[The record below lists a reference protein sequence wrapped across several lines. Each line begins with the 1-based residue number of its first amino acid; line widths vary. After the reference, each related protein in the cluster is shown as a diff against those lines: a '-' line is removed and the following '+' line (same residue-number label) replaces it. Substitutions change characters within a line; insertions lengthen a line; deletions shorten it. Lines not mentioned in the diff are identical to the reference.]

1 MKWGGSSKQQTP
13 SSSGRTR
20 KYGDLAGHN
29 SAMASQNVL
38 LASSSYLPLTT
49 DNSNSRGEEET
60 IQRIGR
66 PIRLFKHQKHSESD
80 DQQSVSVASIT
91 SSPTNPPSP
100 LFPAFR
106 SYKDDN
112 LDQHMTLSRSMN
124 DIGTLSSSSPSTRE
138 ILGDYDHTGRD
149 DLRQKSVGAADTK
162 KSAQVT
168 EHPGYKQ
175 GWLNRSDVDPKK
187 ANRLPVWKLQRAI
200 LKDNYLL
207 LYKPPSDMGVKF
219 FDFSSSFRKLNITD
233 SEMSHQSLE
242 RHPGLKIDEDGNI
255 VSGTVEAICHE
266 LLYGDDQ
273 DFAYDV
279 LLLLPIWT
287 DFVHAM
293 EIVAKLSILGDAS
306 ERITFILNTIADRM
320 SSALLDD
327 AAYSV
332 FKTLS
337 GQLGTKDRVS
347 MERRMADKK
356 SQLLGLLNYASFSSG
371 DRRPD
376 LDADTKYSQLNLDL
390 KDFSVDAFLNI
401 DIDLFAAQIH
411 IFNLRLY
418 RTWNPVDDFSLLYAL
433 KYIFARKNPLVSTIM
448 LPHFLGTTMIKQLF
462 GTGSTGHNSPA
473 SMSEL
478 LSRWILLGNILKQR
492 GDMVGW
498 LAIAS
503 IVCSPALCRLKEI
516 WSLLSSDSV
525 DIVNRD
531 WAPVI
536 FDVDRR
542 LILSELSSRRESSHI
557 LAPDGI
563 GKVYSKDWV
572 VPYFGDISIHLFERM
587 SEINKGAIDITSSRN
602 ELVRIHKTL
611 ERWTLY
617 IASVE
622 DAENLPILEAPDSTV
637 QECLCSLYE
646 AHMSA
651 PPISPL
657 AIMEMSLSYEPP
669 ITGQYAQHYTSHR
682 SPLSTGSYSA
692 ILFTEVLP
700 SYKLFAQKDLLEA
713 GGLLYK
719 KSSSSLKSKTS
730 ADPLVPQGNHL
741 SDTGTKQL
749 RRASSFPPSRANMTI
764 TGYSDLDTTSR
775 NRVAGF
781 PNRHFLVKSV
791 RDVLNM
797 GVNLYHIRSELVL
810 KSFKDDGARASR
822 LSSII
827 FENPSKR
834 MSNGS
839 RRLSAQFQPAALEL
853 QIPDR
858 PSQLQ
863 PVNVVAKAGTFD
875 RLVDILVVG
884 VEDFSSIANTDDASN
899 LQKSGHTSFHM
910 NMDVFTSTFLA
921 TYRNFAS
928 SSGLLDSLRR
938 RFLCAR
944 GASMALHTGNKASIE
959 FPDWNGFLD
968 ETEDGVDWIFV
979 AKVHIGIL
987 EACNLWVS
995 EYYSDLLNELHLRES
1010 FLEFLHIIDKE
1021 ACLWTE
1027 RRITDENLT
1036 AFADTIEMQSRKL
1049 RKSFARK
1056 SYRPIDTSPWPVVP
1070 VLSPSPLK
1078 FPECNIQSIA
1088 QFCDS
1093 VDTIVAIIFQQIKM
1107 KDWLVVY
1114 EVFEMQTVD
1123 PHKLFTNRNLT
1134 INTDDDIIIQDV
1146 FGFCASLHCLKSD
1159 ELMISHFPKAIKK
1172 LYAFRMNLVLWVAI
1186 HIADPFLKKSL
1197 RVKRMVAML
1206 RAIAICRKRMSVIEF
1221 GPQMKTDDDEPME
1234 DDAEMKIPSLIES
1247 AIASAIVRP
1256 ESRQY
1261 AAAWA
1266 EAAREVGKDIQQ
1278 VNFLEDIIPKFVA
1291 DDNMAEHNESWE
1303 PLTICMGWIFERIL
1317 EIVCYV
1323 PNMAVSNPSM
1333 VNFDKQ
1339 RYIYN
1344 FLSNVL
1350 DTQPSK
1356 RSNISVSEE
1365 PAAMLFKLDMTN
1377 GFDKRQVKEAAAR
1390 EMREWSQK
1398 GSKALRAFAGLVAQ
1412 EQEKLRRDARQK
1424 EALDRHVRDQTK
1436 GGYNRS
1442 RAPIQSADKKY
1453 SKSSRF
1459 GGLLRAVRPLSMA
1472 FSNNSSPPLPDRS
1485 VSPLDLPEISSI
1497 ESRHKPAISIN
1508 LASAMTI
1515 IPSDMQRMG
1524 VFKVVCD
1531 DGSDYLFQ
1539 ATNDDDLDEWVKLC
1553 SAVRASAIEK
1563 SRVTRDVLEPAD
1575 SRFNVFGVPIEV
1587 VCKRENQ
1594 SIPTVVQLLL
1604 AEIEARGLEEV
1615 GIYRVPGSMANVNEL
1630 KKAFDSG
1637 STVNMNDERWY
1648 DINTVAGCLKLYLR
1662 ELPEPLLT
1670 EELFPEFTRIAKIA
1684 DEHEQV
1690 ALFSRAVESLPSN
1703 NFYLL
1708 RRIIGHLAIISS
1720 HGDINKMHAVNLA
1733 IVFSMSL
1740 LPGNNPFSMSSDLGS
1755 IQTMLRTMIVYSS
1768 QIFTDNY
1775 NPGARRSGESLLA
1788 PPPVPEKETTVRPVQ
1803 GSHAFDKPS
1812 KRESYQEVS
1821 VF

>member
-13 SSSGRTR
+13 SSSGRTPR
-20 KYGDLAGHN
+20 YGDLADHH
-29 SAMASQNVL
+29 SAMTSQNHL
-38 LASSSYLPLTT
+38 LSSSSYLPLTT
-49 DNSNSRGEEET
+49 ENSNSKAEEE
-60 IQRIGR
+60 IAHRIGR
-66 PIRLFKHQKHSESD
+66 PLRLFKHQKHSDSE
-80 DQQSVSVASIT
+80 DQQSLSVTSIT

-106 SYKDDN
+106 SHKDDN
-112 LDQHMTLSRSMN
+112 FDQHMTMSRSMN

-138 ILGDYDHTGRD
+138 IMGDYESTGRE
-149 DLRQKSVGAADTK
+149 DLRQKPLGTADTK
-162 KSAQVT
+162 KSRHST
-168 EHPGYKQ
+168 ENPGSKQ
-175 GWLNRSDVDPKK
+175 GWLNRSDVDPKRG
-187 ANRLPVWKLQRAI
+187 NRLPAWKLQRAV
-200 LKDNYLL
+200 LKDNYLS
-207 LYKPPSDMGVKF
+207 LYKPPSDMGVKY
-219 FDFSSSFRKLNITD
+219 FDFSSSFRKLAITD
-233 SEMSHQSLE
+233 PDMSHQSIK

-255 VSGTVEAICHE
+255 ASGTVEAICHE

-293 EIVAKLSILGDAS
+293 EILAKLSTLGDAS
-306 ERITFILNTIADRM
+306 ERINFILNTIVDRM

-327 AAYSV
+327 AAYAV

-337 GQLGTKDRVS
+337 GQLRTEDRVS
-347 MERRMADKK
+347 LERRMADKRA
-356 SQLLGLLNYASFSSG
+356 QLLALLNFKSSSS
-371 DRRPD
+371 DF
-376 LDADTKYSQLNLDL
+376 DADTKYGKLDRDL
-390 KDFSVDAFLNI
+390 KDLSVDAFLNI
-401 DIDLFAAQIH
+401 DIEVFASQIH

-418 RTWNPVDDFSLLYAL
+418 STWNPVDDFSLLYGL

-462 GTGSTGHNSPA
+462 SNGSTGHHSQA
-473 SMSEL
+473 SMGEL
-478 LSRWILLGNILKQR
+478 LSRWTLLGNILKQR

-503 IVCSPALCRLKEI
+503 IVCSPALCRLKDI
-516 WSLLSSDSV
+516 WALLSSDII

-542 LILSELSSRRESSHI
+542 LILSEISSRRESSHI

-563 GKVYSKDWV
+563 GKIYSKGWV

-587 SEINKGAIDITSSRN
+587 SEINKGAIEITSSRN
-602 ELVRIHKTL
+602 ELARIHKTL

-622 DAENLPILEAPDSTV
+622 DAENLPILEAPEAAV
-637 QECLCSLYE
+637 QECLHSLYE

-657 AIMEMSLSYEPP
+657 VVMEMSLSYEPP
-669 ITGQYAQHYTSHR
+669 VTGQYAQYYASHR

-719 KSSSSLKSKTS
+719 KSSSSLKSKMS
-730 ADPLVPQGNHL
+730 ADPLIPQGNRL
-741 SDTGTKQL
+741 SDTGSRQL

-791 RDVLNM
+791 RDVLNV
-797 GVNLYHIRSELVL
+797 GVNLYHLRSDLVL

-839 RRLSAQFQPAALEL
+839 RRLSAQFQPVALES
-853 QIPDR
+853 QVADR
-858 PSQLQ
+858 PTQPQL
-863 PVNVVAKAGTFD
+863 VNVVTKAGTFD
-875 RLVDILVVG
+875 RLIDILVVG
-884 VEDFSSIANTDDASN
+884 VEDFSSMANTDDVFY

-921 TYRNFAS
+921 TYRNFVS
-928 SSGLLDSLRR
+928 SSSLLHALRR

-944 GASMALHTGNKASIE
+944 AASTVLHTENSTASE
-959 FPDWNGFLD
+959 FPDWNAFVD

-1027 RRITDENLT
+1027 RRIADENLT
-1036 AFADTIEMQSRKL
+1036 AFADTIDMQSRKL

-1056 SYRPIDTSPWPVVP
+1056 SYRPVDTSPWPVVP
-1070 VLSPSPLK
+1070 VPSSSPLD
-1078 FPECNIQSIA
+1078 FPDCNNQSIE

-1093 VDTIVAIIFQQIKM
+1093 VDRVVASIFQQIKM
-1107 KDWLVVY
+1107 KDWLAVY
-1114 EVFEMQTVD
+1114 ELLEMQTVD
-1123 PHKLFTNRNLT
+1123 PHKMFTNRTLT
-1134 INTDDDIIIQDV
+1134 MNTDDDIIIQDV

-1159 ELMISHFPKAIKK
+1159 ELMISHFPKSIKK

-1186 HIADPFLKKSL
+1186 HIADPFLRKST
-1197 RVKRMVAML
+1197 RVKRMVAMIH
-1206 RAIAICRKRMSVIEF
+1206 AIAICRKRMSVVEF
-1221 GPQMKTDDDEPME
+1221 GPQMKTDGEERME
-1234 DDAEMKIPSLIES
+1234 DDIEMKIPSLIES

-1261 AAAWA
+1261 AAAWV
-1266 EAAREVGKDIQQ
+1266 EAARAVGKDVQH
-1278 VNFLEDIIPKFVA
+1278 VNFLEEIIPKFVA
-1291 DDNMAEHNESWE
+1291 DDNIADHNETGE

-1333 VNFDKQ
+1333 INFDKQ

-1350 DTQPSK
+1350 DNKPPRMS
-1356 RSNISVSEE
+1356 SISVSEE
-1365 PAAMLFKLDMTN
+1365 PAAMLFKLDMSH
-1377 GFDKRQVKEAAAR
+1377 GFDKRQVKETAAR

-1398 GSKALRAFAGLVAQ
+1398 GSKLLRAFGGLVAQ

-1424 EALDRHVRDQTK
+1424 EGFDRQLRDQMK
-1436 GGYNRS
+1436 GPYNKS
-1442 RAPIQSADKKY
+1442 RGPTQTADKKY

-1459 GGLLRAVRPLSMA
+1459 GGLLKAVRPLSMA
-1472 FSNNSSPPLPDRS
+1472 FSNNWSPPSPDRS

-1508 LASAMTI
+1508 LASAITI
-1515 IPSDMQRMG
+1515 IPSDMQGMG

-1539 ATNDDDLDEWVKLC
+1539 ATNDDDLEEWVRLC
-1553 SAVRASAIEK
+1553 SAVRASTIEK
-1563 SRVTRDVLEPAD
+1563 SRVTRDVLERMD
-1575 SRFNVFGVPIEV
+1575 SRFRVFGVSIEI
-1587 VCKRENQ
+1587 VCTRENL

-1615 GIYRVPGSMANVNEL
+1615 GIYRVPGSMASVNEL

-1637 STVNMNDERWY
+1637 SEVDMNDERWY

-1670 EELFPEFTRIAKIA
+1670 DELFSEFTQIAKIP
-1684 DEHEQV
+1684 DEREQIP
-1690 ALFSRAVESLPSN
+1690 LFSRMVENLPSYN
-1703 NFYLL
+1703 YFLL
-1708 RRIIGHLAIISS
+1708 KRIIEHLAIISS

-1740 LPGNNPFSMSSDLGS
+1740 LPSNNPFSMSSDLGS
-1755 IQTMLRTMIVYSS
+1755 IQTMLRTMIMYSS
-1768 QIFTDNY
+1768 QIFTENY
-1775 NPGARRSGESLLA
+1775 DPGARRSGETFLS
-1788 PPPVPEKETTVRPVQ
+1788 PPPVPEKDTSLLPVQ
-1803 GSHAFDKPS
+1803 DSHAFDKSS